1 MTVGNSKSMSSKSL
15 LPPIIPIIPGVLGN
29 FQVQFHQMEKYLL
42 ENSIFLLVLTSLSIH
57 KSNCS
62 TYFQWA
68 GSLVGKS
75 RFSLC

>member
-1 MTVGNSKSMSSKSL
+1 MANSRSMLVLIL
-15 LPPIIPIIPGVLGN
+15 LLLISTIIILCAS
-29 FQVQFHQMEKYLL
+29 QMEKYLL